1 MAVIAAFALG
11 RSPEGGSASA
21 SSSSPAAGP
30 LPPITTVPAP
40 AATGSVVE
48 SACAKVISALPVQL
62 GPLAARPIQ
71 TERATAW
78 GDPPVVL
85 RCGVN
90 RPSGLVPGSTAEVGL
105 TGGVYWLRADR
116 DGAQVYTSI
125 DRAVYI
131 EVSVPKGQ
139 TYLPLATLGM
149 AITTQLPAVCAV
161 PEPGQPMPADN
172 QLCTHRP

>member
-1 MAVIAAFALG
+1 VAVIAAFALG
-11 RSPEGGSASA
+11 RSPGNGGTPAP
-21 SSSSPAAGP
+21 SSSAVAGP

-40 AATGSVVE
+40 SATGSAVE

-71 TERATAW
+71 TERAVAW

-85 RCGVN
+85 RCGVA
-90 RPSGLVPGSTAEVGL
+90 RPAALTPGSTAEVGL

-116 DGAQVYTSI
+116 DGALVYTSI

-131 EVSVPKGQ
+131 EVSVPKNQ

-149 AITTQLPAVCAV
+149 TIATQLPPVCAV
-161 PEPGQPMPADN
+161 PEPNQPQPADD